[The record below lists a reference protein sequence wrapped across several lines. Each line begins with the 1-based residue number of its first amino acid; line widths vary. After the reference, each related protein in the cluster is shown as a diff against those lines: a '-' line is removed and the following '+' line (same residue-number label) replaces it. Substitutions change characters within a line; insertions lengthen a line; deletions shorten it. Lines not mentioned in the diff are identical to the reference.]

1 MGESQKSLHL
11 LVQLERQ
18 QCPSTIESSEKERS
32 MDRGE
37 DRGDGHLSV
46 GLSLTR
52 WEGLTVVVSHG
63 GSDTERG
70 F

>member
-1 MGESQKSLHL
+1 MNDTRLISSLVLCIGVSMGESQKSLHL

-52 WEGLTVVVSHG
+52 
-63 GSDTERG
+63 
-70 F
+70 

>member
-18 QCPSTIESSEKERS
+18 YCPSTIESSEKERS

-52 WEGLTVVVSHG
+52 
-63 GSDTERG
+63 
-70 F
+70 